1 MNFKVLLHKVENDF
15 SKWPM
20 KKLLKKSTTYKRKLK
35 NFTIDCNFYKNDQL
49 NEVHGNSFKS
59 QNINF

>member
-1 MNFKVLLHKVENDF
+1 
-15 SKWPM
+15 M